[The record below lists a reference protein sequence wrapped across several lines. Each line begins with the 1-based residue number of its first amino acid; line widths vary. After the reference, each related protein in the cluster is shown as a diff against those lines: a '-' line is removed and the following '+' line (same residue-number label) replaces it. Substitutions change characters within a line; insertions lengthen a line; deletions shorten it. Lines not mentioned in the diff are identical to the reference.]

1 MPPVSTVRINGPAL
15 RGLRT
20 RRGFTVKQLA
30 AKTGR
35 HPKAIGRL
43 ECGQGKPAS
52 EVFAVQLANA
62 LGADIADFTV
72 ADDESGEE
80 GAAAA

>member
-1 MPPVSTVRINGPAL
+1 MPPVSTVRINGPVL
-15 RGLRT
+15 RDLRT
-20 RRGFTVKQLA
+20 RRGLTIKLLA

-52 EVFAVQLANA
+52 EVFAFQLARA
-62 LGADIADFTV
+62 LGLDDPSEFTL
-72 ADDESGEE
+72 DEAEAEPE
-80 GAAAA
+80 GAAA